1 MRFRARFSTRVWS
14 PVAVAVL
21 ALGTWTTAASQETA
35 ATYQGP
41 AAEQFLAKA
50 RVLKAEGLGK
60 GITLPQKV
68 TLELKGVTHRG
79 VFKSIDEFKPG
90 ATRLPDGKVD
100 VNFQDSWQTEIAA
113 YHVDRIIGLGLVPAT
128 VERKVNSNVGSLQ
141 WFVESMMPEA
151 ERFAKKLSPPDLEAW
166 NRIMFKVRLFDQL
179 IANVDRHLNNMLVTA
194 DFDVRLV
201 DHSRSFRTFR
211 ELPRP
216 EDLQRF
222 SQSLLD
228 GITRL
233 SKDEVKKRAGRYLRA
248 EQIDSLLKRRD
259 AILALA
265 KKRIAEKG
273 EAAVIYP

>member
-265 KKRIAEKG
+265 KKLVATKG